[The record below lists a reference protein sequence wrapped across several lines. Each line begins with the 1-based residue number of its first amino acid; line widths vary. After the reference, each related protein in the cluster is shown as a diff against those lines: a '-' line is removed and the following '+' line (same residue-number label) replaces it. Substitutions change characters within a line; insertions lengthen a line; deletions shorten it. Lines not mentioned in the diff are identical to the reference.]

1 MRFGFYVRTDGFG
14 NIVALHRNRGQCP
27 HPSFDSEL
35 QDPDEILAV
44 QREPWRFRFDRGR
57 LVRKPELVLA
67 LEDPRPIAGD
77 GQDVARIHVIGAP
90 EGVEKVRVRVG
101 TNEVLVP
108 VDEPLEISAS
118 LAGTVRVRLEEPLLH
133 AEPVIVSVVEA

>member
-14 NIVALHRNRGQCP
+14 NIVAVHRNRGPCP
-27 HPSFDSEL
+27 HASFDCEV

-44 QREPWRFRFDRGR
+44 QREPWRWRFSEGR
-57 LVRKPELVLA
+57 LVRKPEIVLA

-77 GQDVARIHVIGAP
+77 GQDVARIHVRGAP

-118 LAGTVRVRLEEPLLH
+118 LAGAVRVRLEEPLLH
-133 AEPVIVSVVEA
+133 AEPVVVSVVEP